1 MSHSK
6 PSKRGRS
13 QYVEVWNPRAKRF
26 IISCAICGHTGFNP
40 SILDSGFGNT
50 LEKQAI
56 RGSLQR
62 TLDPLAL
69 DEFGRCSVCADQAKK
84 AK

>member
-1 MSHSK
+1 MSKSGIRGQSALLFLA
-6 PSKRGRS
+6 PSAG
-13 QYVEVWNPRAKRF
+13 
-26 IISCAICGHTGFNP
+26 TGFNP

-56 RGSLQR
+56 RRSLQR

-69 DEFGRCSVCADQAKK
+69 DEFGRCSVCADQAKNVK
-84 AK
+84 